1 VARTGRDAVVAR
13 HRNAQRLLR
22 PLSVVNPYA
31 PSLTFSDAQI
41 RTRRDHEK
49 YLTLIDVIALLHQHQ
64 RQVQTAEVEG
74 RVIEYVEVEVSD
86 IETANRLAH
95 EVLGRSLD
103 ELPPQ
108 TRVLLGKLDALV
120 SEACE
125 RLEMERCHFRFTRRE
140 VREATGWGDTQLRL
154 HLARLVTLEYVLVH
168 QGGRGQSYVYEL
180 LVGPGDGG
188 AGPLLPGLIDVE
200 ALRGA
205 STTESSRGRSTTSRG
220 DEADLAPP
228 SRGQRGGIAG

>member
-1 VARTGRDAVVAR
+1 
-13 HRNAQRLLR
+13 
-22 PLSVVNPYA
+22 
-31 PSLTFSDAQI
+31 
-41 RTRRDHEK
+41 
-49 YLTLIDVIALLHQHQ
+49 VIALLHQHQ
-64 RQVQTAEVEG
+64 RKVQTAEVEG

-120 SEACE
+120 SAECE

-200 ALRGA
+200 ALRSA
-205 STTESSRGRSTTSRG
+205 STTESSRGRAATSRG
-220 DEADLAPP
+220 DEADSAPP
-228 SRGQRGGIAG
+228 SRPQRGGSAGGARGEVCPVESEASAENRPSSPENAHPAGQQTGASYPGAGRKDLALELELS